1 MARDIYVTAAKLK
14 ALAESPNAH
23 EAARARETFR
33 AFTKRH
39 RIREEDLVLPPTSA
53 ELLRLWEEQ
62 QRAIQAMLDQLERMR
77 QAATAERPS
86 RVPEILARHGAR
98 LVRRRERER
107 RGTGGAV

>member
-1 MARDIYVTAAKLK
+1 MARDVYETARRLRC
-14 ALAESPNAH
+14 LAESPNPH
-23 EAARARETFR
+23 EAARAREKFSAYAR
-33 AFTKRH
+33 QH

-77 QAATAERPS
+77 QAAMPERTS

-98 LVRRRERER
+98 LVRRRERR
-107 RGTGGAV
+107 RKEP